1 MLAWGAASSLNALRA
16 GLIWADTRDRGV
28 KNRLNFLG
36 VIDGFLRSLPVLR
49 RGGESRSAWSLA
61 AGELDNMT

>member
-16 GLIWADTRDRGV
+16 GLIWADTRVRGV
-28 KNRLNFLG
+28 KKRLNFLG
-36 VIDGFLRSLPVLR
+36 VIDGFLRSLPVMR
-49 RGGESRSAWSLA
+49 RGGESRLALSLA